1 MGSKPQTSM
10 TQFSADQLAKQYL
23 QDFLEPIGTV
33 ERSFEIPGE
42 AKHADIWFIPNQDTT
57 LRQDLGLLGRLL
69 TSPCILEPFSGGPS
83 RQEVKTCLL
92 KLLWIQEDQRRR
104 QVQADNLARL
114 WILASR
120 MDMPVI
126 NDFGGQPVPDWPQG
140 VYFTAPELNT
150 VFVVINQLPV
160 TPDTLWIRL
169 LGRGKTLERAITE
182 LLTLPKDDNRRAQ
195 ALKLLT
201 NWRVSLQLKNPQ
213 EEEEREFMATLS
225 QAYLEWEQQT
235 EQRGITLGEQLGAQR
250 EAVALSLRQLARR
263 LRLDSLPD
271 SRRAQIEQL
280 ALPQLEA
287 LSEALL
293 DFQTLA
299 DLETWLQNN

>member
-1 MGSKPQTSM
+1 MTRM
-10 TQFSADQLAKQYL
+10 TQFSSDQLAKQYL
-23 QDFLEPIGTV
+23 QDFLEPLGTV

-42 AKHADIWFIPNQDTT
+42 AKQADIWFIPNRTT
-57 LRQDLGLLGRLL
+57 ALSQDLGLLGRLL
-69 TSPCILEPFSGGPS
+69 TTPCILEPFSGGPS

-92 KLLWIQEDQRRR
+92 KLLWMQEDQRRR
-104 QVQADNLARL
+104 QVPTDNLARL
-114 WILASR
+114 WLLASR
-120 MDMPVI
+120 MDAPVI
-126 NDFGGQPVPDWPQG
+126 ADFGGQPHPNWPQG

-150 VFVVINQLPV
+150 AFVVINQLPITSETV
-160 TPDTLWIRL
+160 WIRL
-169 LGRGKTLERAITE
+169 LGRGKTLEQAITE
-182 LLTLPKDDNRRAQ
+182 LLAMSKDDNRRSQ

-213 EEEEREFMATLS
+213 AEQERELMATLS
-225 QAYLEWEQQT
+225 QAYLEWEQRT
-235 EQRGITLGEQLGAQR
+235 RAEGEQRGAQR

-271 SRRAQIEQL
+271 AFRTQIERL
-280 ALPQLEA
+280 SLPQLEA

-299 DLETWLQNN
+299 DLETWLRNS